1 MGGSYYRMVA
11 GVIVVHVRMATGQM
25 GHQHV
30 LNAMTDL
37 NFMIGY
43 I

>member
-1 MGGSYYRMVA
+1 MVA